1 MLAVALGLLIK
12 VIRPAL
18 YKYIYKVGLAFVG
31 SCYKIRSKV
40 TEYGTS
46 VALIAAAVPI
56 YTFLKDLKKDA
67 ANVVEK
73 LSFAIRNA
81 EITHSS
87 SAQFVP
93 RPKIEEQIMNA
104 LTYSSLKGGRY
115 TIVYGPRGIGKT
127 ELVDHTAIG
136 KKGVVKVTVSSA
148 SSKTGVIQAMAKKL
162 LGKSTHS
169 DFDIDMF
176 VAAVQKSGIIPTI
189 IFDVERSV
197 FRDDDML
204 STIRSLSKEL
214 ALYCR
219 CIIVLSEANAVLQF
233 GIDDREKFIYVD
245 EMERDEAERLIEIK
259 QTNITKAEMKYVFEK
274 IGTSPLKLINLAGL
288 ISPTYSVE
296 DYVTDVLGE
305 ANLQL
310 LAFPHQLILK
320 ALKDQ
325 PEGVSPVYF
334 NNRKDEGVNLSF
346 PVAVGVAM
354 KTVNAIVYR
363 IELGKYMLMSTAH
376 RTALESYEPT
386 LVTK

>member
-46 VALIAAAVPI
+46 VALIAAAIPI

-148 SSKTGVIQAMAKKL
+148 SSKTGVIQAITEE
-162 LGKSTHS
+162 LGCKST
-169 DFDIDMF
+169 DLNIK
-176 VAAVQKSGIIPTI
+176 VLIAAVQKSGIVPTI

-197 FRDDDML
+197 SRDDDML

-233 GIDDREKFIYVD
+233 GIDEREKFIYVD
-245 EMERDEAERLIEIK
+245 EMERDEAERLIETL

-354 KTVNAIVYR
+354 KTVNTIVYR
-363 IELGKYMLMSTAH
+363 KELRKYMLMSTAH